1 MTELDHLKTQLTE
14 AVMAAQDADLL
25 DFILKLLIFEN

>member
-1 MTELDHLKTQLTE
+1 MTELDHLKTQIIE

-25 DFILKLLIFEN
+25 DFILKLLIFES